1 MSDGKIV
8 MYDSPEAATWQRRAM
23 PKTKKPEHRWNDNG
37 LMEEF
42 LRLDKQYFGGRL
54 PMPLTIA
61 FRNIEGLGHTFRY
74 RKPGQKRS
82 KEDRFGIHI
91 SSKLRWSKRMW
102 KMTLCHEMV
111 HLEQRNEYS
120 CGPRGKRFN
129 GRMRQ
134 LSFQG
139 AFDGLW

>member
-1 MSDGKIV
+1 MTKPKSK
-8 MYDSPEAATWQRRAM
+8 
-23 PKTKKPEHRWNDNG
+23 KTKCLFNNHD

-42 LRLDKQYFGGRL
+42 LRLDKLYFDGKL
-54 PMPLTIA
+54 PMPLRIA
-61 FRNIEGLGHTFRY
+61 FASIDGLGHTFRY
-74 RKPGQKRS
+74 RTPGKRRS

-91 SSKLRWSKRMW
+91 SSKLRWSKRLYIS
-102 KMTLCHEMV
+102 TLLHEMV
-111 HLEQRNEYS
+111 HLEERNEYS

-139 AFDGLW
+139 AFDGIW

>member
-1 MSDGKIV
+1 MTKPKSK
-8 MYDSPEAATWQRRAM
+8 
-23 PKTKKPEHRWNDNG
+23 KTKCLFNNHD

-42 LRLDKQYFGGRL
+42 LRLDKLYFDGKL
-54 PMPLTIA
+54 PMPLRITFAPID
-61 FRNIEGLGHTFRY
+61 GLGHTFRY
-74 RKPGQKRS
+74 RTPGKRRS

-91 SSKLRWSKRMW
+91 SSKLRWSKRLYIS
-102 KMTLCHEMV
+102 TLLHEMV
-111 HLEQRNEYS
+111 HLEERNEYS

-139 AFDGLW
+139 AFDGIW